1 MRIGKDKTVFTL
13 DNYLW
18 GSRKEDTDVQLTLFK
33 SDGNLCFEFS
43 VREKELRRMVWDD
56 QGRVWEDSCMELFIS
71 PDREHYFN
79 FEFSASGALR
89 IGYGTSRTD
98 RTPVSDELIKS
109 VRRKVTIAE
118 NTNKVSRYTL
128 AGEIPMKKFGLDVS
142 VLYMNAYKCGDMLK
156 EPHFISLFPIDLPSP
171 DFHQIRFFGEVDLT
185 D

>member
-1 MRIGKDKTVFTL
+1 MKTENEKTFRL

-18 GSRKEDTDVQLTLFK
+18 GSRKEDTEVTLTL
-33 SDGNLCFEFS
+33 SRSEGALCFEFR
-43 VREKELRRMVWDD
+43 VREKELRRMVWED

-71 PDREHYFN
+71 PDRIHYHN

-98 RTPVSDELIKS
+98 RSPVSDELVKS
-109 VRRKVTIAE
+109 VTRKVTIAE

-128 AGEIPMKKFGLDVS
+128 EGKIPLKEFGLDVS
-142 VLYMNAYKCGDMLK
+142 VLYMNAYKCGDLLK

-171 DFHQIRFFGEVDLT
+171 DFHQIRFFGEVVLSD
-185 D
+185 